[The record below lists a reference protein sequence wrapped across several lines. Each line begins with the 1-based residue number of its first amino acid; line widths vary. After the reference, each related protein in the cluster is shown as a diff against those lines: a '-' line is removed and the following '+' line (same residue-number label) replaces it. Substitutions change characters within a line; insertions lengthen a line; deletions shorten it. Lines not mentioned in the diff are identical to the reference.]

1 MTHSEKVRKWLAGR
15 EAGVEIG
22 AFKTPIPGIAPL
34 YVDCFE
40 AYAGE
45 ECLLDLKGTACDLP
59 FIDSSLDY
67 VATSHVLEH
76 VANPGLA
83 LSEWARVLKPGGIIY
98 SVIPDKRVTWD
109 RLRATTT
116 GEHVID
122 DFRSKTTQ
130 SDSTHI
136 DEFIDGIVWSEYAPD
151 KGEAEREK
159 YRHLLKESVKAGL
172 EVNIHFHTF
181 EPGTFPALI
190 EKVNSAAIV
199 SSRLKLLDIVEHF
212 PADVPNGFLAV
223 LGRRKE
229 CATRAGGW
237 AGEYSTIPS
246 RPLKSGEARGQ
257 ALRAAAAHGPLAA
270 RLAVWL
276 ATAGIPPLPALRV
289 FRAPR

>member
-136 DEFIDGIVWSEYAPD
+136 DEFIYGIVWSEYAPD

-172 EVNIHFHTF
+172 EINIHFHTF

-223 LGRRKE
+223 LAVE
-229 CATRAGGW
+229 
-237 AGEYSTIPS
+237 
-246 RPLKSGEARGQ
+246 KS
-257 ALRAAAAHGPLAA
+257 
-270 RLAVWL
+270 
-276 ATAGIPPLPALRV
+276 
-289 FRAPR
+289 APRERVDGRVNTARFRLDPWSLVKPGVKRFERRQPMAR